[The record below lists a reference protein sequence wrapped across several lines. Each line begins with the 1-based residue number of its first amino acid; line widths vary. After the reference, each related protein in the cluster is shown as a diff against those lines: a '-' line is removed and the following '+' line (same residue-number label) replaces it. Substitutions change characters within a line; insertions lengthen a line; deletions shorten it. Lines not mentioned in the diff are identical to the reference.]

1 MKKQEWLDHID
12 SCLPPDISR
21 PSTLKEDKD
30 NLERYQ
36 TWIKIH
42 RQTCSQCAVRRRT
55 YNQVE
60 NARMKRD
67 VYASLGLKRV
77 VGALGGVYYE

>member
-21 PSTLKEDKD
+21 PSVNKGD
-30 NLERYQ
+30 LEQYR
-36 TWIKIH
+36 TWMKAH
-42 RQTCSQCAVRRRT
+42 APTCPQCAARRRT
-55 YNQVE
+55 VDHVE